1 LAEQAKILVAE
12 AEENNLDAK
21 VRFERVRRW
30 HTCSLCEQQYHGVV
44 WCALGW
50 ACWKTYVGRPEDDW
64 ARRLAMSVLGNGLS
78 DAKHDEEALS
88 VQEAELSMLRRLG
101 GSERSIL
108 VTQGNLACT
117 YQSLQQ
123 HEHALS
129 IRRDVYSGWLKLYG
143 EEDADTLREALNY
156 AVSLANLGR
165 RKEAKT
171 LMRKTAPVAR
181 RVYGESHELTL
192 KMRLAYAQALHLDR
206 GATVDDL
213 REAMTTLEETAR
225 TARRV
230 LGGTHPLVAEIQVS
244 LRAALD
250 ARERASPVLRAA
262 LNARETTSA

>member
-1 LAEQAKILVAE
+1 MT
-12 AEENNLDAK
+12 
-21 VRFERVRRW
+21 
-30 HTCSLCEQQYHGVV
+30 H
-44 WCALGW
+44 
-50 ACWKTYVGRPEDDW
+50 
-64 ARRLAMSVLGNGLS
+64 LGNGLYS
-78 DAKHDEEALS
+78 AEHFEDALT
-88 VQEAELSMLRRLG
+88 VQEAELSTLRRLG
-101 GSERSIL
+101 VSEASIL

-181 RVYGESHELTL
+181 RVYGESHELTI
-192 KMRLAYAQALHLDR
+192 KMKWNYTAALVRTD
-206 GATVDDL
+206 GATLDDL
-213 REAMTTLEETAR
+213 REAVTTLEETAR

-230 LGGTHPLVAEIQVS
+230 FGSAHPTTEGIERS
-244 LRAALD
+244 LRN
-250 ARERASPVLRAA
+250 ARATLRA
-262 LNARETTSA
+262 RDTSL